1 MYAIFVLIY
10 FEEISS
16 CLFVF
21 RELQVRRDDVHLN
34 IEKENWPTEF
44 PHFIAE
50 QTING
55 ERFFSDKPQ
64 LGDSPSTDYF
74 YAQEMCLLP
83 VSFSQVPRIQSSDKK
98 KTNHQIKNE
107 TLGYLVVIAR
117 PPSLLPSVTNCFC
130 ILGFSTTVQNE
141 ILS

>member
-98 KTNHQIKNE
+98 KRIIRSKTKHWDIW
-107 TLGYLVVIAR
+107 L
-117 PPSLLPSVTNCFC
+117 
-130 ILGFSTTVQNE
+130 
-141 ILS
+141 